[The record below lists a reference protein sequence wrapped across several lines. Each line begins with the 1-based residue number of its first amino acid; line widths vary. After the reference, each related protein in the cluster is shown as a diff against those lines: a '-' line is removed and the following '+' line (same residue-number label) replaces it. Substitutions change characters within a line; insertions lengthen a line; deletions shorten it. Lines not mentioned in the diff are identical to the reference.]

1 MIVPAP
7 SGTGTTYTE
16 SKGTSVAEFKAM
28 VAFGR
33 LTRATMIPSMLFR
46 LIRELEL
53 SEHEEEGLEMLRGL
67 NPIAFGGTNMT
78 REQYDKAKA
87 VGLRLL
93 NLHGCTECGI
103 PTLISSDS
111 THPERLRPVHLWLHN
126 DPTEA
131 PIHYRFDSV
140 SSFASDGSEE
150 NLVELVILSTSSDIP
165 DGAFLDSEGNFH
177 AGDIFSKHTS
187 VSNPSEC
194 YYIHRGR
201 KDDWIKM
208 ESGDKC
214 DAGTIEK
221 NARAV
226 CQSLTGF
233 KDCIVIGS
241 GRPSPVLVVE
251 VDLQA
256 STSELETELKK
267 DIFHRIQTSPATQQW
282 FPHEK
287 IASPDSIIIVPARSL
302 SRTATKGVIRR
313 KAVEEDMREKLDE
326 IFGETH
332 V

>member
-7 SGTGTTYTE
+7 SRTGTTYTE

-28 VAFGR
+28 VTFGR

-53 SEHEEEGLEMLRGL
+53 EHDGEGIEMLRGL

-78 REQYDKAKA
+78 KGQYDKAREIQRMDLD
-87 VGLRLL
+87 VLTTRSDFIR
-93 NLHGCTECGI
+93 CI
-103 PTLISSDS
+103 YSFPTSPMRS
-111 THPERLRPVHLWLHN
+111 
-126 DPTEA
+126 
-131 PIHYRFDSV
+131 PIHYRFDPV
-140 SSFASDGSEE
+140 SGFTSDDSEK
-150 NLVELVILSTSSDIP
+150 NLVELVILSISSDIP

-177 AGDIFSKHTS
+177 TGDIFSEHTS
-187 VSNPSEC
+187 VSDPFES

-214 DAGTIEK
+214 DAGSIEK
-221 NARAV
+221 DARAA
-226 CQSLTGF
+226 CQSLSGF
-233 KDCIVIGS
+233 KDCIIIGS

-251 VDLQA
+251 FDLQA
-256 STSELETELKK
+256 STSELEAELKK
-267 DIFHRIQTSPATQQW
+267 DIFHRIQTSPATQW

-287 IASPDSIIIVPARSL
+287 IASPDSIIVVPARSL

-326 IFGETH
+326 IFGENA
-332 V
+332 